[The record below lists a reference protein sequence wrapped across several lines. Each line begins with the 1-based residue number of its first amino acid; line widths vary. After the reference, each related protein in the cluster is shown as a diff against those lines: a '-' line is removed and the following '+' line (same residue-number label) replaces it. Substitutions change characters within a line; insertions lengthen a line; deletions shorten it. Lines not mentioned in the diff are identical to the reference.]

1 MSLSLFLSIE
11 KLGQLYG
18 HCSFKARSSNV
29 NIHNLNSMHL
39 SLTKNK

>member
-11 KLGQLYG
+11 KLGQLY
-18 HCSFKARSSNV
+18 HCSFKARSSSV
-29 NIHNLNSMHL
+29 SIHNLNRMHL